1 MLHNKTKPNSP
12 TINKHVRVMY
22 ETGLTLMPA
31 HCKTPSM
38 SMYRIEING
47 KMIGA
52 AVQWGTSNNVTPT
65 TLTTLKIVVKA
76 SSSADLA

>member
-1 MLHNKTKPNSP
+1 
-12 TINKHVRVMY
+12 
-22 ETGLTLMPA
+22 
-31 HCKTPSM
+31 M

-65 TLTTLKIVVKA
+65 TLTTLKIVVRA